1 MLKIEGRENVVWKK
15 CWYLW
20 FDLSEIS
27 KLGFMTKI
35 IICLIKFLTNK
46 IILDWTVAARW
57 RILNSQRIFS
67 FFLKISNGA
76 LRLLAK
82 KVTNERKCIFFY
94 SIIYGYEKTF
104 TDYKFVEI
112 FNISQ
117 AYCIERLIL
126 LILNEPRLRLSTV
139 WGQLSTI

>member
-1 MLKIEGRENVVWKK
+1 
-15 CWYLW
+15 
-20 FDLSEIS
+20 
-27 KLGFMTKI
+27 MTKI

-139 WGQLSTI
+139 